1 MEWNVLVRSHL
12 FDRIDSVDNSGST
25 RALEEEKEGFCGVE
39 EREVNKYYYYYYY
52 YYKTTT
58 ASSSSSR
65 RLVIVVVVVFRKP
78 LLKNVVCHT
87 RVLLHA
93 TTRRDSYKMSFSSFV
108 VWTHY
113 YY

>member
-25 RALEEEKEGFCGVE
+25 GALEEEKEGFCGVE
-39 EREVNKYYYYYYY
+39 EREVNKYYYYYY
-52 YYKTTT
+52 KTTT

-65 RLVIVVVVVFRKP
+65 RVVIVVVVVFRKP

-93 TTRRDSYKMSFSSFV
+93 TTRRVSYKMSFSSFV